1 MCNNCY
7 RSAKVAQILLCLN
20 RENTMNRIQIMFTAL
35 TFGLSAISHAQEQ
48 VMVSQDEVLQKIARG
63 NLRLKVSEK
72 DFESARADYRQSNA
86 LYLPA
91 INASH
96 TALTTTNPLMAFGS
110 KLNQEQL
117 TAADFNPALL
127 NNPVKTNNYA
137 TRLEILQ
144 PVINMDGLMERQAAK
159 ARMMA
164 TELQTGRTKEYLQL
178 QGYKAY
184 MQLQMA
190 YKAVDVLKKASETG
204 QDNLRIV
211 QQYYKQGILQKTD
224 LLAVEVRVNE
234 IANQLQY
241 AKSNVRNASDYLSFL
256 MEGSIEDK
264 IYRPDRELTRK
275 ADEALTELSFTGN
288 RKDIMAMDKASEAYM
303 KLFRSSRMKFLPRLN
318 AFGSYELY
326 DTRLFNM
333 DAKGYTLGA
342 QLSWSLFDG
351 YKSIGKMEKAKADYQ
366 KASAEAEEYKAQS
379 KLEWNQTKRQLQ
391 DAQNKVELTALA
403 FEQSEEAYRIRQNRF
418 EQGLEK
424 TNELL
429 MAESQMLQKE
439 MELFQAI
446 FEYNF
451 TQKHLQ
457 FLTK

>member
-1 MCNNCY
+1 
-7 RSAKVAQILLCLN
+7 
-20 RENTMNRIQIMFTAL
+20 
-35 TFGLSAISHAQEQ
+35 
-48 VMVSQDEVLQKIARG
+48 
-63 NLRLKVSEK
+63 
-72 DFESARADYRQSNA
+72 
-86 LYLPA
+86 
-91 INASH
+91 
-96 TALTTTNPLMAFGS
+96 
-110 KLNQEQL
+110 
-117 TAADFNPALL
+117 
-127 NNPVKTNNYA
+127 
-137 TRLEILQ
+137 
-144 PVINMDGLMERQAAK
+144 MERQAAK

-164 TELQTGRTKEYLQL
+164 TELQAGRTKEYLQL
-178 QGYKAY
+178 QGYKAF
-184 MQLQMA
+184 MQLQLA

-333 DAKGYTLGA
+333 GAKGYTLGA

-366 KASAEAEEYKAQS
+366 KANAEAEEYKAQS

-418 EQGLEK
+418 AQGLEK

-429 MAESQMLQKE
+429 MAESQMLQKK
-439 MELFQAI
+439 MEHFQAV